1 MAPDRVN
8 RLLLVLAAAGAY
20 GMVFLAMSVF
30 GNTELGIASFFLI
43 PTFLLALAGG
53 PRAAV
58 AGSVVAAG
66 LYFFSRMHHPG
77 VAGSTLTIAA
87 VVRCTA
93 LLCGGVLVGWFADRN
108 RSLLGELRKAA
119 ELDFLTEV
127 GNTRAFEAAITRRGE
142 TGRPFALLLVDMDCL
157 KEINDRDGH
166 AAGNDALRRLAAAL
180 RRELRPEDDLA
191 RVGGDEFSILASV
204 ATPDEARSLAR
215 RLEKQALTAGISAT
229 FGWAVYPDEASNHL
243 NLFDLADGRL
253 YAYKRGRPA
262 SAGDE
267 PYLKVVASD

>member
-142 TGRPFALLLVDMDCL
+142 AGRPFALLLVDMDCL

-191 RVGGDEFSILASV
+191 RVGGDDLDPGIGR
-204 ATPDEARSLAR
+204 DAR
-215 RLEKQALTAGISAT
+215 RGALTRPAAREAGT
-229 FGWAVYPDEASNHL
+229 
-243 NLFDLADGRL
+243 DGRHL
-253 YAYKRGRPA
+253 GDVRVGGLSGRSEQSPQPVRSRRRPSLRLQA
-262 SAGDE
+262 WAAGE
-267 PYLKVVASD
+267 CCGMSPT